1 MHVISIAFG
10 TAPAIWQF
18 VFKTEDAAQTA
29 WTNFNNFSPESG
41 CYINIT
47 DDFGQTETFDVD
59 KITGRMLENL
69 DMSQQAHVERSLR
82 QQRMQAK
89 FQKAAES
96 DPEIRAAMRGPAVL
110 SPMPGFN
117 GRGN

>member
-1 MHVISIAFG
+1 MHIISIAFG

-18 VFKTEDAAQTA
+18 VFKTEEDAQKA
-29 WTNFNNFSPESG
+29 WLDVVKSG
-41 CYINIT
+41 RITVT
-47 DDFGQTETFDVD
+47 DDFGQTATFDTNN
-59 KITGRMLENL
+59 ITGRMIENL
-69 DMSQQAHVERSLR
+69 DKSQLAHVERSLR

-89 FQKAAES
+89 FQKAAEA

-110 SPMPGFN
+110 TPMAGFN

>member
-1 MHVISIAFG
+1 MHVITVAFG
-10 TAPAIWQF
+10 EAPAMWQF
-18 VFKTEDAAQTA
+18 VFKTEEAATVA
-29 WTNFNNFSPESG
+29 WQQLGNETQVV
-41 CYINIT
+41 IV
-47 DDFGQTETFDVD
+47 DDFGQTGNFDS
-59 KITGRMLENL
+59 KHINGRMLENL

-110 SPMPGFN
+110 SPIAGFN

>member
-1 MHVISIAFG
+1 MI
-10 TAPAIWQF
+10 
-18 VFKTEDAAQTA
+18 
-29 WTNFNNFSPESG
+29 
-41 CYINIT
+41 
-47 DDFGQTETFDVD
+47 
-59 KITGRMLENL
+59 ENL
-69 DMSQQAHVERSLR
+69 DMSQVAHVERSLR

-110 SPMPGFN
+110 SPMGMPFN